1 MLRDTNNKKK
11 HFIVVGKGGGGGI
24 EQVQSDWAQTDNTQV
39 DYIKNKPTVYNEWF
53 GTQAEF
59 DLIDPKDPDT
69 IYYIEDANGSVV
81 HNNKTYGIK
90 VKIEQPELT
99 DVQITSNGTYQH
111 TGYYG
116 YDEVEVNVQPN
127 LTTLNATTND
137 TYTPTSPVQ
146 GYSSVTVNVQ
156 PNLTTLNATTNDTY
170 TPTSPVQGYSEV
182 TVNVQPNLTTL
193 NATANGTYTPTSPV
207 QGYSS
212 VTVNIAT
219 PQYFYI
225 EDISGLDNVL
235 SITKANANAPT
246 IEVFKSTDGTNWT
259 SMGNT
264 STTAITAA
272 IPADGKL
279 YLKATTNEWA
289 YDYSRCN
296 KITASRNHRI
306 GGNIMSLLYGDNYAN
321 QTTFASTNTF
331 FNLFDSNNKLISASN
346 LNLAATTLTHRCYE
360 GMFMNCTSLVKAPV
374 LPATTLDSRC
384 YTSMFSGCTSLT
396 KAPVLPATRLTSDCY
411 NNMFSGCTALTT
423 APVLPA
429 TTLANYCYAVMFKN
443 CSSLNTVTTY
453 AENISAGSCLL
464 NWLQNVAA
472 TGDFYNL
479 GTATY
484 ATDSPSGI
492 PTGWTEHNSL

>member
-264 STTAITAA
+264 STTAITTT
-272 IPADGKL
+272 IPVNGKL
-279 YLKATTNEWA
+279 YLKATANAWVLDNA
-289 YDYSRCN
+289 LNYN
-296 KITASRNHRI
+296 FITASGSHNV
-306 GGNIMSLLYGDNYAN
+306 GGNIMSLLYGDNYVS
-321 QTTFASTNTF
+321 QTELPAVGYNLI
-331 FNLFDSNNKLISASN
+331 NLFKNNTTLISASH
-346 LNLAATTLTHRCYE
+346 LYLPATVTIGCYQ
-360 GMFMNCTSLVKAPV
+360 GMFHGCTSLTTPPA
-374 LPATTLDSRC
+374 LPATTLAPSC
-384 YTSMFSGCTSLT
+384 YGTMFYGCTS
-396 KAPVLPATRLTSDCY
+396 
-411 NNMFSGCTALTT
+411 LTT

-429 TTLANYCYAVMFKN
+429 TTLAYANSCYSSMFSR
-443 CSSLNTVTTY
+443 CTALTT
-453 AENISAGSCLL
+453 APVFPLREAPQRACGSDTRDTRISRSAPCPPGP
-464 NWLQNVAA
+464 
-472 TGDFYNL
+472 
-479 GTATY
+479 GTLFH
-484 ATDSPSGI
+484 DRWSP
-492 PTGWTEHNSL
+492 